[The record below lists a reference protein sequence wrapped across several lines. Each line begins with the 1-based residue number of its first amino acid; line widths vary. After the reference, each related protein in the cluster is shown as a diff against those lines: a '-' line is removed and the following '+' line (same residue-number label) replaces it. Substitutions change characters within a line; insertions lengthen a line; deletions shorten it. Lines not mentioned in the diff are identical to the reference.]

1 MSTALRTTDPG
12 PVAAAAPASLAGRFG
27 LALLRTGATTRR
39 ILTQLRRDPRTVA
52 LLLLVPVVLMV
63 LLRYMFDSVRQF
75 NAIAPGL
82 LGLFPFI
89 VMFLVTSVTTLRERT
104 GGTLERL
111 LTTPIGRLDLLL
123 GYAAA
128 FGLLSVVQALV
139 VTGVSLH
146 PLGLRVEGSIGLL
159 MLVAVLDALL
169 GTALGLFVSAFAR
182 SEFQAVQFMP
192 ALVFPQLLLG
202 GLFVPRDQMAVVLRW
217 ISDVLPLSYAIDATT
232 RITGG
237 THGTAPLV
245 RDLLVVGGCALLAL
259 ALGAATLRRRT
270 P

>member
-1 MSTALRTTDPG
+1 VSTAADI
-12 PVAAAAPASLAGRFG
+12 PVSAPAASAGARSAAAAR
-27 LALLRTGATTRR
+27 RTGATTRR

-63 LLRYMFDSVRQF
+63 LLRYMFNSVSEF
-75 NAIAPGL
+75 NAIAPAL

-123 GYAAA
+123 GYAGA
-128 FGLLSVVQALV
+128 FGLLGIVQALV
-139 VTGVSLH
+139 VTTVSVH
-146 PLGLRVEGSIGLL
+146 PLGLQVQGSLWLL

-169 GTALGLFVSAFAR
+169 GTALGLFVSAFAS

-202 GLFVPRDQMAVVLRW
+202 GLFVPRDQMAEVLRW
-217 ISDVLPLSYAIDATT
+217 ISDVLPLSYAIDATSK
-232 RITGG
+232 ITA
-237 THGTAPLV
+237 GTAGTGDLV

-259 ALGAATLRRRT
+259 TLGAATLRRRT
-270 P
+270 G